1 MNNVGKV
8 FEIRTP
14 LGLAYVQVTHR
25 NPHVGVL
32 ARVLPGHFAERPGD
46 FASLVAGPTRFAV
59 LYDPVSAARQG
70 FASEVGRFEVPEHAR
85 AFPLMLWPVPK
96 RAGLEWALWDGEQVV
111 DQVTSLTLEQESLPH
126 RALVNH
132 PLLIEWVG
140 SHWAWRDETALELAD
155 DARAQ
160 AERRA
165 RGETDPPP
173 SLLGRLTRGL
183 RRQGDR

>member
-25 NPHVGVL
+25 SAEDGVL
-32 ARVLPGHFAERPGD
+32 ARVLPGHFAERPV
-46 FASLVAGPTRFAV
+46 ALAPLVAGPTRFAV
-59 LYDPVSAARQG
+59 LHDPVSAARQG
-70 FASEVGRFEVPEHAR
+70 FATEVGRFEVPEHAR
-85 AFPLMLWPVPK
+85 SFPLMLWPVPK
-96 RAGLEWALWDGEQVV
+96 RAGLEWALLDGERVV
-111 DQVTSLTLEQESLPH
+111 DQVTSLTPDQENLPH

-132 PLLIEWVG
+132 PLLAEWVG
-140 SHWAWRDETALELAD
+140 SNWAWRDWTALELAAA
-155 DARAQ
+155 ARAQ

-173 SLLGRLTRGL
+173 SLLGRPPRRLHRRGG
-183 RRQGDR
+183 R